1 MASAL
6 ADYFFIAGLEGN
18 EPDILSASLNTLK
31 TTDLTTQEETI
42 KEEIDTPS
50 TPKQVVI
57 PQEITI
63 SDVPPSPQESK
74 VPPSSPTPALPPQ
87 LNLDRP
93 PLTPDSDT
101 HSNHQ
106 RNSTTFEDVITKFA
120 SERDEFLLTL
130 GGPTIPLT
138 PRSTTP
144 VRELRISNEE
154 EKDKVPELHQPM
166 IEGSPT
172 SPLHPRASI
181 RNRLVDIS
189 RRASSRVSRS
199 STLRRGNTQC
209 KHPPEVTDE

>member
-63 SDVPPSPQESK
+63 SDVPPS
-74 VPPSSPTPALPPQ
+74 SPTRALPPP

-101 HSNHQ
+101 DSNHQ

-154 EKDKVPELHQPM
+154 EKDKVPELHQPT